1 MLERSNAQPLY
12 VQARNVLLDRMERE
26 EYKVNE
32 KIPSE
37 SVLCEEFGISRMTLR
52 AVLTELVRDGR
63 LYRIQGKGTFV
74 AEPKITASSM
84 SYIGIRE
91 QLEKL
96 GYDVSTVLLNVAQI
110 DCPSSVARA
119 MGLSFGEQVYH
130 IQRLR
135 KVKGVPLG
143 IHNSYIPVS
152 LCPGLEKNDFC
163 NAQLCKILSESY
175 GLNRASVS
183 ETLESASA
191 LPEEAELLK
200 IRKGYPLLRLC
211 DTISDRNGKVFEYST
226 VVFRGDKVKIRLQYD
241 M

>member
-1 MLERSNAQPLY
+1 MLERTNAQPLY

-26 EYKVNE
+26 EYKINE

-52 AVLTELVRDGR
+52 AVLTELVRDGK

-74 AEPKITASSM
+74 AEPKITANSM

-91 QLEKL
+91 QLEKQ
-96 GYDVSTVLLNVAQI
+96 GYDVTTIVLSVEVI
-110 DCPSSVARA
+110 DCPTAVARA
-119 MGLSFGEQVYH
+119 MGLSFGQQVYH
-130 IQRLR
+130 IRRLR
-135 KVKGVPLG
+135 KVKDVPLS
-143 IHNSYIPVS
+143 IHNSYIPVT
-152 LCPGLEKNDFC
+152 LCPDLEKNDFC
-163 NAQLCKILSESY
+163 NAQLCKILGENY

-191 LPEEAELLK
+191 LPEEAELLN

-211 DTISDRNGKVFEYST
+211 DTISDRNGTVFEYST